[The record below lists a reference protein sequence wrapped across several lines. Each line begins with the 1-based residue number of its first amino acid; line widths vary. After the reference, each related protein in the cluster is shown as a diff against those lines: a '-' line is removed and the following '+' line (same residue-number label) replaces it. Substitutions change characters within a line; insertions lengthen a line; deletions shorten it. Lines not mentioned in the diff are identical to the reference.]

1 MDISQLTIRPAILD
15 DLKQIEE
22 IEEMEYA
29 GDDSFIAEEIHEML
43 FDTTSKSLFAYECYV
58 AHYVDKVVGYMM
70 ILKIKKFD
78 YIKNMT
84 RLFVSEDYR
93 RHGVGSQLL
102 SLVEPTRM
110 GDRVLAEV
118 PEEDYALAK
127 FMQQNGYIVRE
138 VVPAEFDEEGEL
150 DLEGY
155 FVFANEKSEPMALS
169 TRNLW
174 RAQ

>member
-43 FDTTSKSLFAYECYV
+43 FDTTSNSLFAYECYV

-70 ILKIKKFD
+70 ILKIKQFD
-78 YIKNMT
+78 YIKNLT

-102 SLVEPTRM
+102 SLIEPTKM

-127 FMQQNGYIVRE
+127 FMQQNGYIVRD

-155 FVFANEKSEPMALS
+155 FVFANEKREPMALS

-174 RAQ
+174 RAS